1 MSENARTRWQARY
14 EKSRVREVDFTTLS
28 GLELEPAY
36 GTDDSEWPG
45 EFPFTRGLYP
55 TGYRGRSWTIRQ
67 FAGFGNA
74 QQTNERYRMILGRG
88 GGGLSVAFDMPT
100 LMGRD
105 SDDPKS
111 LGEVGHCGVAI
122 DSAADMEVL
131 FDGID
136 LGDVTTSMTISGP
149 AVPVFCMMIV
159 AAERAGV
166 DTGKLNGTLQT
177 DIFKEYIA
185 QKEWIFGPEPHLRL
199 IGDLMEYC
207 AEKIPAYKPLSVSG
221 YHIREA
227 GSTAAQELAFTLA
240 DGFGYVELGL
250 SRGLDVDV
258 FAPGLS
264 FFFDAHVDFFEE
276 IAKFRAARR
285 IWARW
290 MRDVYGATTDK
301 AQWLRFHTQTAGVSL
316 TAQQPYNNVV
326 RTGIEALSAVLG
338 GTNSLHTNALD
349 ETLALPSE
357 QAAEIALRTQQ
368 VIMEETGVVNVA
380 DPLGGSWYVE
390 ALTDRIEAEAN
401 AIFDQILAMGGST
414 AHLRP
419 ARADRRGRRSRR
431 VARSPAGSCA
441 ASRTAGSC
449 PRSPR
454 RRSSTRSSLEKG
466 EKRIVGVN
474 CHTESVT
481 HDLEILRVSHEVE
494 VEQVRVL
501 AARRQAARRRGRD
514 GGAGRMVDGGARRR
528 EHDRADARR
537 GARRGDARR
546 DLRRAAGRVG
556 RVPRTGPVLSR
567 RRRSLGLAHDAAA
580 VLPPGRDRPVR
591 PQAPAPQPAA
601 GGTRGRRPAAGGSS
615 YAVEVTEENFQATIE
630 SSMTAP
636 VLLVFYSPTRMPE
649 SQQLADDLVDAVDG
663 VRGPV
668 PGRPG
673 RHRRRAGDRAGDA
686 DPVDPA
692 GGRGPRRPSGA
703 ADPGRAAARRAAL
716 RADHQ
721 VMQQLTAQGMTGRHQ
736 PRVGRPSTP
745 TATAS
750 PTSTRATPPPRTRS
764 ATVTSTARSRSTR
777 SSSTPTPPTP
787 RPPPAWRW
795 PRSCSA
801 PRASTST
808 PPGAAAAAN
817 PDDVDAQTMVADLD
831 MLGGHVEDAFNR
843 LIELVRRTSGDDRNQ
858 AREHLLGLF
867 GAVGNDDPRVLKGR
881 QSLASALF

>member
-1 MSENARTRWQARY
+1 MSDDARQRWQARY
-14 EKSRVREVDFTTLS
+14 DSSRVREADFTTVS
-28 GLELEPAY
+28 GMEVAPAY
-36 GTDDSEWPG
+36 GTEDSEWPG

-55 TGYRGRSWTIRQ
+55 TGYRGRTWTIRQ

-74 QQTNERYRMILGRG
+74 QQTNERYQMILGRG

-122 DSAADMEVL
+122 DSVADMEVL
-131 FDGID
+131 FHGID
-136 LGDVTTSMTISGP
+136 LGEVTTSMTISGP

-166 DTGKLNGTLQT
+166 DTGALNGTLQT

-185 QKEWIFGPEPHLRL
+185 QKEWLFTPEPHLRL

-207 AEKIPAYKPLSVSG
+207 AEEIPAYKPLSVSG

-250 SRGLDVDV
+250 SRGLDVDT

-290 MRDVYGATTDK
+290 LRDVYGAQTEK

-390 ALTDRIEAEAN
+390 ALTDQIEAEAN
-401 AIFDQILAMGGST
+401 AIFDRILALGGSPLT
-414 AHLRP
+414 HSDTEALAQATRDGANP
-419 ARADRRGRRSRR
+419 MTKGLLQGIEDGWFMSEIAEAAFQYQ
-431 VARSPAGSCA
+431 VA
-441 ASRTAGSC
+441 
-449 PRSPR
+449 
-454 RRSSTRSSLEKG
+454 LEKG

-474 CHTESVT
+474 CHEHSVT

-494 VEQVRVL
+494 TEQVRAL
-501 AARRQAARRRGRD
+501 AERKAARDQAAVD
-514 GGAGRMVDGGARRR
+514 AALARMV
-528 EHDRADARR
+528 E
-537 GARRGDARR
+537 
-546 DLRRAAGRVG
+546 VG
-556 RVPRTGPVLSR
+556 RTDDNMIEAMLEACRVEATLGEICDVLR
-567 RRRSLGLAHDAAA
+567 EEWGEYRE
-580 VLPPGRDRPVR
+580 
-591 PQAPAPQPAA
+591 PA
-601 GGTRGRRPAAGGSS
+601 R
-615 YAVEVTEENFQATIE
+615 F
-630 SSMTAP
+630 
-636 VLLVFYSPTRMPE
+636 
-649 SQQLADDLVDAVDG
+649 
-663 VRGPV
+663 
-668 PGRPG
+668 
-673 RHRRRAGDRAGDA
+673 
-686 DPVDPA
+686 
-692 GGRGPRRPSGA
+692 
-703 ADPGRAAARRAAL
+703 
-716 RADHQ
+716 
-721 VMQQLTAQGMTGRHQ
+721 
-736 PRVGRPSTP
+736 
-745 TATAS
+745 
-750 PTSTRATPPPRTRS
+750 
-764 ATVTSTARSRSTR
+764 
-777 SSSTPTPPTP
+777 
-787 RPPPAWRW
+787 
-795 PRSCSA
+795 
-801 PRASTST
+801 
-808 PPGAAAAAN
+808 
-817 PDDVDAQTMVADLD
+817 
-831 MLGGHVEDAFNR
+831 
-843 LIELVRRTSGDDRNQ
+843 
-858 AREHLLGLF
+858 
-867 GAVGNDDPRVLKGR
+867 
-881 QSLASALF
+881 